1 VGSSPT
7 QPTVFTNSVDLH
19 SAGNHLKPKYLSGKD
34 LRALPTEGF
43 FTTHRTQFTMTTA
56 AEPAW
61 QITPEKVQ
69 AVVQRLIQIGR
80 PKKIILFGSYIRGD
94 PTRDSDLDVL
104 VVTGDEVESPRR
116 ESVRLRSSVS
126 DINMP
131 MDILVVPYS
140 RFEALREKL
149 GLIYREADRR
159 GKVVYES

>member
-1 VGSSPT
+1 
-7 QPTVFTNSVDLH
+7 VDLH

-131 MDILVVPYS
+131 MDILVVSYS

-149 GLIYREADRR
+149 GLVYREADRY

>member
-1 VGSSPT
+1 MRC
-7 QPTVFTNSVDLH
+7 QPKVC
-19 SAGNHLKPKYLSGKD
+19 
-34 LRALPTEGF
+34 
-43 FTTHRTQFTMTTA
+43 FTTHRTRFAMTTA
-56 AEPAW
+56 TEPAW

-80 PKKIILFGSYIRGD
+80 PKKIILFGSYVRGD
-94 PTRDSDLDVL
+94 ATRDSDLDGL
-104 VVTGDEVESPRR
+104 VVAGDEVESPRR